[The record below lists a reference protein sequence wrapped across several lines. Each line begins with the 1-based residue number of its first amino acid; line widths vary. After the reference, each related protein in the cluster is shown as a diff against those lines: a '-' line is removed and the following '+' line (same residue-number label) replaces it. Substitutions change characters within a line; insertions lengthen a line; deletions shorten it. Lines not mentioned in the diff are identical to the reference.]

1 MSFKESF
8 YSIITFSICN
18 SLTNK
23 ILAIIFSLIKLLLR
37 IQILYY
43 LKNSSKIINKLE
55 IIYKVQCSLEI
66 FISFTSLFML
76 IFSKYMNRI
85 HIYKLFKFL
94 CNIIIFYLFFAWFI
108 DICNYASIKFIEFP
122 DFYQLNEDPIFNYT
136 DEKLINSKYSLEKY
150 FIKNTKQINT
160 SKINND
166 IFNYTYLE
174 KYKGQIYIKDSTY
187 FKINFTEEIKN
198 ETQPYQKRHRFE
210 FNLAMILQLINI
222 FMDILSYFLWK
233 SIKYKHKNLIQSGI
247 NKKYGRKIVYAGYG
261 NQIFIFTINHDEYK
275 EKEAKREIR
284 ANNDFI
290 LLEDINSCSP
300 FWECIME
307 LIAFYGAIIDFIISI
322 ILRNKADFF
331 DNALQFPFVLTYLGD
346 NLYYYILIFLII
358 NCAID
363 FIFMSRIDM
372 CTNHH
377 ENIDNFDKQCCGGI
391 ILFSVGIVYLFFSI
405 CGIIGALFLIVGV
418 IDSDDN
424 LYIKTACLNSDISCY
439 NLFQFA
445 SSFPL
450 DNKKYSKIFY
460 YIKIKSISKSEQTG
474 DLIRL
479 FAMLLIYFCQF
490 YASLFCKIF
499 MFNFKRDK
507 FGLCEVNNYIA
518 IENESDDSDDS
529 DESDE
534 EVMIDDINIETDD
547 SNTIYKNN
555 INDDYFKKKTV
566 VTEDKI
572 DNSNEMEEN
581 LKNY

>member
-198 ETQPYQKRHRFE
+198 ETQPIK
-210 FNLAMILQLINI
+210 N
-222 FMDILSYFLWK
+222 DIDL
-233 SIKYKHKNLIQSGI
+233 NLI
-247 NKKYGRKIVYAGYG
+247 
-261 NQIFIFTINHDEYK
+261 
-275 EKEAKREIR
+275 
-284 ANNDFI
+284 
-290 LLEDINSCSP
+290 
-300 FWECIME
+300 
-307 LIAFYGAIIDFIISI
+307 
-322 ILRNKADFF
+322 
-331 DNALQFPFVLTYLGD
+331 
-346 NLYYYILIFLII
+346 
-358 NCAID
+358 
-363 FIFMSRIDM
+363 
-372 CTNHH
+372 
-377 ENIDNFDKQCCGGI
+377 
-391 ILFSVGIVYLFFSI
+391 
-405 CGIIGALFLIVGV
+405 
-418 IDSDDN
+418 
-424 LYIKTACLNSDISCY
+424 
-439 NLFQFA
+439 
-445 SSFPL
+445 
-450 DNKKYSKIFY
+450 
-460 YIKIKSISKSEQTG
+460 
-474 DLIRL
+474 
-479 FAMLLIYFCQF
+479 
-490 YASLFCKIF
+490 
-499 MFNFKRDK
+499 
-507 FGLCEVNNYIA
+507 
-518 IENESDDSDDS
+518 
-529 DESDE
+529 
-534 EVMIDDINIETDD
+534 
-547 SNTIYKNN
+547 
-555 INDDYFKKKTV
+555 
-566 VTEDKI
+566 
-572 DNSNEMEEN
+572 
-581 LKNY
+581 

>member
-1 MSFKESF
+1 
-8 YSIITFSICN
+8 
-18 SLTNK
+18 
-23 ILAIIFSLIKLLLR
+23 
-37 IQILYY
+37 
-43 LKNSSKIINKLE
+43 
-55 IIYKVQCSLEI
+55 
-66 FISFTSLFML
+66 
-76 IFSKYMNRI
+76 
-85 HIYKLFKFL
+85 
-94 CNIIIFYLFFAWFI
+94 
-108 DICNYASIKFIEFP
+108 
-122 DFYQLNEDPIFNYT
+122 
-136 DEKLINSKYSLEKY
+136 
-150 FIKNTKQINT
+150 
-160 SKINND
+160 
-166 IFNYTYLE
+166 
-174 KYKGQIYIKDSTY
+174 
-187 FKINFTEEIKN
+187 
-198 ETQPYQKRHRFE
+198 
-210 FNLAMILQLINI
+210 
-222 FMDILSYFLWK
+222 
-233 SIKYKHKNLIQSGI
+233 
-247 NKKYGRKIVYAGYG
+247 
-261 NQIFIFTINHDEYK
+261 
-275 EKEAKREIR
+275 
-284 ANNDFI
+284 
-290 LLEDINSCSP
+290 
-300 FWECIME
+300 ME

-439 NLFQFA
+439 GLFKFG
-445 SSFPL
+445 SGFPL
-450 DNKKYSKIFY
+450 DEQKYSKIFY
-460 YIKIKSISKSEQTG
+460 YINLKAISKS
-474 DLIRL
+474 DLSKNLSNLISIL
-479 FAMLLIYFCQF
+479 IIYFCQF
-490 YASLFCKIF
+490 YITLFDK
-499 MFNFKRDK
+499 MLLFNCNKNK
-507 FGLCEVNNYIA
+507 YGKCLVNNYIT